1 MEDKLMRIS
10 TPTVTY
16 YIDDED
22 FDISTVAK
30 ATMYIQNVG
39 GTNRLAI
46 ENPYVDAEEKS
57 FSVDLTQEQTKSLS
71 TGTVEVEVHIK
82 LTDGNVIWT
91 DIAKTTMERVIGED
105 IL

>member
-1 MEDKLMRIS
+1 MEDKLMRVS

-22 FDISTVAK
+22 FDISTVAR

-46 ENPYVDAEEKS
+46 ENPYIDTEEKS

-71 TGTVEVEVHIK
+71 AGTVEVEVHIK